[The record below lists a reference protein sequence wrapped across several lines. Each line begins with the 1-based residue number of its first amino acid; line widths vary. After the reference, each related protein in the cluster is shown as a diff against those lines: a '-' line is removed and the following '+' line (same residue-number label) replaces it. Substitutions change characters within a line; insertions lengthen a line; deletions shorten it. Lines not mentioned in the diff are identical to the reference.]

1 MRVKDKVVLI
11 TGAGS
16 GIGRETAVLFAKNG
30 AKVIV
35 TDVNEKAG
43 KETVDE
49 IVKILAEDP
58 DNKGDVFFMT
68 LDTSNK
74 EQTKQVAKD
83 VIDKYGEIDVLVNN
97 AGIIQDA
104 LVTKMTEEQWD
115 KVMDVDLKGP
125 FRMIQAVVD
134 NMIGNRLG
142 EIINVSSIVGLYGN
156 VGQSNYAAAKA
167 GLIGLT
173 KTLAKELG
181 RKGIRV
187 NAIAPGFIYTH
198 MTASLPEKILEMMK
212 EKTPLKR
219 LGTPADVAYA
229 ILFLASDEANFING
243 AVLSV
248 DGGLVI

>member
-1 MRVKDKVVLI
+1 MKVKDKVVLI

-16 GIGRETAVLFAKNG
+16 GIGRETAIVFAKNG
-30 AKVIV
+30 AKVVV
-35 TDVNEKAG
+35 TDVDEKAG

-58 DNKGDVFFMT
+58 DNRGDAFFIK
-68 LDTSNK
+68 LDVSNR
-74 EQTKQVAKD
+74 EQTRQVAKE
-83 VIDKYGEIDVLVNN
+83 VIDKYGEIDVLINN

-104 LVTKMTEEQWD
+104 LVTKMTEDNWNRVID
-115 KVMDVDLKGP
+115 IDLKGP
-125 FRMIQAVVD
+125 FNMVQSVID
-134 NMIGNRLG
+134 NMIEHKIG
-142 EIINVSSIVGLYGN
+142 EIINVSSIVGVYGN
-156 VGQSNYAAAKA
+156 VGQANYAAAKA

-187 NAIAPGFIYTH
+187 NAVAPGFIQTH
-198 MTASLPEKILEMMK
+198 MTSALPEKILEMMK

-219 LGTPADVAYA
+219 LGQPSDVANTL
-229 ILFLASDEANFING
+229 LFLASDEANFING
-243 AVLSV
+243 TVIPV

>member
-1 MRVKDKVVLI
+1 MKVQGKVILI

-16 GIGRETAVLFAKNG
+16 GIGRETAIMFAKNG
-30 AKVIV
+30 AKVVV
-35 TDVNEKAG
+35 TDVDEKGG

-49 IVKILAEDP
+49 IVKILAENP
-58 DNKGDVFFMT
+58 DNKGDALFT
-68 LDTSNK
+68 KLDTSNR
-74 EQTKQVAKD
+74 EQTRQVAKE
-83 VIDKYGEIDVLVNN
+83 IIEKYGEIDVLVNN

-115 KVMDVDLKGP
+115 KVMNVDLKGP
-125 FRMIQAVVD
+125 FNMVQSVID
-134 NMIGNRLG
+134 NMIEHKIG
-142 EIINVSSIVGLYGN
+142 EIINVSSVVGIYGN
-156 VGQSNYAAAKA
+156 VGQANYAAAKA

-181 RKGIRV
+181 KRGIRV
-187 NAIAPGFIYTH
+187 NAIAPGFIQTH
-198 MTASLPEKILEMMK
+198 MTSTVPDKILELMK

-229 ILFLASDEANFING
+229 IMFLASDEANFING
-243 AVLSV
+243 IVLPV

>member
-1 MRVKDKVVLI
+1 MNVKNKVILI

-16 GIGRETAVLFAKNG
+16 GIGRETAIMLAKNG
-30 AKVIV
+30 ARVVV
-35 TDVNEKAG
+35 TDIDEKAG
-43 KETVDE
+43 EETVSE

-58 DNKGDVFFMT
+58 DCKGDAFFT
-68 LDTSNK
+68 KLDTSNR
-74 EQTKQVAKD
+74 EQTRQVAKE

-97 AGIIQDA
+97 AGIIHDA
-104 LVTKMTEEQWD
+104 LVTKMTEDDWN
-115 KVMDVDLKGP
+115 KVIDVDLKGP
-125 FRMIQAVVD
+125 FNMIQSIVD
-134 NMIGNRLG
+134 NMIEHKFG

-156 VGQSNYAAAKA
+156 IGQANYAAAKA

-187 NAIAPGFIYTH
+187 NAVAPGFIQTR
-198 MTASLPEKILEMMK
+198 MTSTVPDKILELMK

-229 ILFLASDEANFING
+229 IMFLASEDANFISG
-243 AVLSV
+243 IVLPV